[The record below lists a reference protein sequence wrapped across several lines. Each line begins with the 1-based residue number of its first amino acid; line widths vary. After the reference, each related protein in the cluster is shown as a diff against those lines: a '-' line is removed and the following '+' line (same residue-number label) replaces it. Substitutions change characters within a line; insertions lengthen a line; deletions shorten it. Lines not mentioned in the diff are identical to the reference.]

1 MRISASVYLALPL
14 LAFAAEEAVPEG
26 AAAAAEG
33 VAEGATEGLAGEAAE
48 TGMLDQ
54 YKAQFQNFL
63 GSFGGKSAAES
74 EKVQEMRKEQAAVQE
89 VPVEGNALSTLTL
102 DNWHETLF
110 SSLPEDTTT
119 PEEWWLFITGR
130 NKTCNGK
137 LSPLDPSAIWPR
149 RR

>member
-1 MRISASVYLALPL
+1 MALPL

-26 AAAAAEG
+26 AAGAAEG
-33 VAEGATEGLAGEAAE
+33 VAEGATEGLAGEGAE
-48 TGMLDQ
+48 TGIFDQ

-63 GSFGGKSAAES
+63 GSFGGKPAAES

-89 VPVEGNALSTLTL
+89 IPVEGSALSTLTL

-110 SSLPEDTTT
+110 GSLPEDTTT
-119 PEEWWLFITGR
+119 PEEWWLFVTGR

-137 LSPLDPSAIWPR
+137 FLPCVPVLIRD
-149 RR
+149 